1 MARYRRVPDLEAIT
15 AGLAEAGIEVD
26 PAELT
31 QKQLNN
37 LLRSREQWQ
46 GPPSSG
52 ISQYW
57 NTAERIAQEQAR

>member
-1 MARYRRVPDLEAIT
+1 MANYRKVPDMEAIT

-26 PAELT
+26 HARLS
-31 QKQLNN
+31 QRQIND

-57 NTAERIAQEQAR
+57 NTAERIAQEQVR